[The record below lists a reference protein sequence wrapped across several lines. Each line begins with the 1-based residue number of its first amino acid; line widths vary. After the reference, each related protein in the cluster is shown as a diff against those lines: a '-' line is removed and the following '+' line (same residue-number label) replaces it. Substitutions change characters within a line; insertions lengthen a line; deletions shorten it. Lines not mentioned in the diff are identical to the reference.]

1 MSITVNRLIGIV
13 FPLHYKVKLFRTG
26 SKLTPETHSAIS
38 AVPVLCVSLYY
49 VGLYRQRYSAHSYW
63 LRTTTMMST
72 WLGGKKIRIFVHLTI
87 LPIAQWYFT
96 WRLVFIIC
104 LYEKLQSNLFR
115 QTKLTVVNYYLFITF
130 DSYYSELKKPFAS
143 IYSISYVVYLHWCYL
158 LFQIE
163 PEKNLTRKNTS

>member
-1 MSITVNRLIGIV
+1 MNRLIGIV

-38 AVPVLCVSLYY
+38 AVPVLYVLLYY
-49 VGLYRQRYSAHSYW
+49 VGLYRQRYWAHSYW

-96 WRLVFIIC
+96 WRWVW
-104 LYEKLQSNLFR
+104 S
-115 QTKLTVVNYYLFITF
+115 
-130 DSYYSELKKPFAS
+130 FAS
-143 IYSISYVVYLHWCYL
+143 IFEKIQSKNYFMPNKAYSSKL
-158 LFQIE
+158 LFIHLFW
-163 PEKNLTRKNTS
+163 PLPFRT